1 MISASK
7 STLSLNNLN
16 ILMPKVTKNLT
27 NLRKKFCESPPCA
40 LLCFLKSEQNSLLIG
55 RAGLD
60 KKKQKINLNKK
71 QSFFKQTSFL
81 FRAKRKH

>member
-1 MISASK
+1 MNYASK
-7 STLSLNNLN
+7 STLSLINLK

-60 KKKQKINLNKK
+60 FKKKTENK
-71 QSFFKQTSFL
+71 FKQKTIIFQTDQFSF
-81 FRAKRKH
+81 